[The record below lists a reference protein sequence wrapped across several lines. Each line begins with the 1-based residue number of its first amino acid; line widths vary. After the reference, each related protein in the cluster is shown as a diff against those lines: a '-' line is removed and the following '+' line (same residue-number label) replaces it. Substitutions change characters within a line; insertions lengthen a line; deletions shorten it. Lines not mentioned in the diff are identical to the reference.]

1 MRSCERVGICCKAT
15 QLPPNAFGPNA
26 PEGSEDFRF
35 ETISLKPS
43 FIRDELDA
51 TQLPVVFLDT
61 DLEFQ
66 SFPHLFVPGS
76 WPNGGRDVAI
86 FNFWGNESDW

>member
-1 MRSCERVGICCKAT
+1 MA
-15 QLPPNAFGPNA
+15 
-26 PEGSEDFRF
+26 
-35 ETISLKPS
+35 
-43 FIRDELDA
+43 
-51 TQLPVVFLDT
+51 FLDT

-86 FNFWGNESDW
+86 FNFWGNETDTTAASTASGVIFMNNTLPAQALMQAWAESSAWPGNDMAPDDQVLDSRNPNPNP